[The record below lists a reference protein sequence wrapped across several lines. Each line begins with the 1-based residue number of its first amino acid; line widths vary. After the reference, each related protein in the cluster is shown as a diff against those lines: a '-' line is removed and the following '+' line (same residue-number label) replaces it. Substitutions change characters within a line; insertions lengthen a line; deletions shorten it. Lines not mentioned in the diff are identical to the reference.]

1 MENQQAV
8 SAKATL
14 EEDQRFSRSHL
25 WTLQRRFFE
34 QRTARA
40 WSEGVVPHYVTN
52 NPFLARSYGRV
63 LTGFL
68 RDWQPK
74 IDPAQ
79 PVYVVELGAGSG
91 RLGYHLLQ
99 QSSKAFHLPAFRDV
113 RVKYVMT
120 DFSLGQVEE
129 LSRNPA
135 LRSLIEAGALD
146 FAVFDAEAPGPLRL
160 LHGGEVLAPGSI
172 SNPMV
177 VTANYFFDSVPH
189 DVFLVSE
196 GELNEA
202 LVTLNSPQ
210 EEPNP
215 DDPEILGRVELE
227 FGYAPAAPEPYAE
240 PAFNR
245 ILDGYRQT
253 LDATHVLFPC
263 ASLRALDF
271 LRKMSGQLLV
281 LSADKGYVH
290 EEALLNRGLPG
301 LSIHGSFSMSVNFH
315 AIAQFF
321 RNEGGTAFSAKR
333 RQSSLRICVFATAGE
348 EELPETRH
356 AFEEAL
362 EVQGP
367 DDFYTLKKALE
378 EAAPNLAIEQIL
390 AFLRFSGWDAGIFS
404 IVFPRLMDLLPELDE
419 LVRKELSRAARQ
431 VWENYLPIGE
441 DRDLAFELGVLLSEI
456 ERLPEALEFF
466 GHSLRLQGPDA
477 ATYYNIGICHAR
489 LRQFGPALR
498 AVEEALAR
506 EPNYPEARSLRIQL
520 LAESDDA
527 ATAPHIGSSAVG
539 P

>member
-1 MENQQAV
+1 MEENP
-8 SAKATL
+8 AKTIL

-25 WTLQRRFFE
+25 WRLQRRFFE
-34 QRTARA
+34 ERTARA

-52 NPFLARSYGRV
+52 NPFLARAYGRV

-68 RDWQPK
+68 RDGQSR

-91 RLGYHLLQ
+91 RLGYHLLK
-99 QSSKAFHLPAFRDV
+99 QSSKGFRLPAFRDT
-113 RVKYVMT
+113 RIKYVMT
-120 DFSLGQVEE
+120 DFSPGQVEE
-129 LSRNPA
+129 LSRNPF
-135 LRSLIEAGALD
+135 LRPLVEEGVLD

-160 LHGGEVLAPGSI
+160 VHGGEVLAPGSVF
-172 SNPMV
+172 NPLGII
-177 VTANYFFDSVPH
+177 ANYFFDSVPQ
-189 DVFLVSE
+189 DVFLISE
-196 GELNEA
+196 GELHDA
-202 LVTLNSPQ
+202 LVTLTSPQ
-210 EEPNP
+210 EEPDP
-215 DDPEILGRVELE
+215 DDPEILGRVDLE
-227 FGYAPAAPEPYAE
+227 FGYAPAAPEPYGEA
-240 PAFNR
+240 AFNR
-245 ILDGYRQT
+245 ILEGYRQS

-263 ASLRALDF
+263 AALRCLDF
-271 LRKMSGQLLV
+271 FRKMSGGRLLV

-301 LSIHGSFSMSVNFH
+301 LSIHGSFSLSVNFH

-321 RNEGGTAFSAKR
+321 RNEGGTALHAKR
-333 RQSSLRICVFATAGE
+333 RHASLRICAFATSGE

-378 EAAPNLAIEQIL
+378 ESGATLSVDQIL
-390 AFLRFSGWDAGIFS
+390 AFLRFSGWDAGIFAV
-404 IVFPRLMDLLPELDE
+404 VFPRLMELLPSLDE
-419 LVRKELSRAARQ
+419 LARKELGRAARQ
-431 VWENYLPIGE
+431 IWETYLPIGE

-477 ATYYNIGICHAR
+477 ATYYNLGICYAR
-489 LRQFGPALR
+489 LRQFGPAFR

-520 LAESDDA
+520 LAESEDA
-527 ATAPHIGSSAVG
+527 AAPPHIGSSAVG

>member
-1 MENQQAV
+1 MESPQAI
-8 SAKATL
+8 SDITIL

-34 QRTARA
+34 QRTVRA

-68 RDWQPK
+68 RDWQSR

-79 PVYVVELGAGSG
+79 PVYAVELGAGAG
-91 RLGYHLLQ
+91 RLGYHLLKQ
-99 QSSKAFHLPAFRDV
+99 WKGLSLPALQGI

-120 DFSLGQVEE
+120 DFSPGQVEE
-129 LSRNPA
+129 LSRNPF
-135 LRSLIEAGALD
+135 LRPLVEEGVLD
-146 FAVFDAEAPGPLRL
+146 FAVFDTEAPGPLRL
-160 LHGGEVLAPGSI
+160 VHGGEVLAPGAVA
-172 SNPMV
+172 NPMAV
-177 VTANYFFDSVPH
+177 IANYFFDSIPQ

-196 GELNEA
+196 GELHDA
-202 LVTLNSPQ
+202 LVTLTSSQ
-210 EEPNP
+210 EEPDP
-215 DDPEILGRVELE
+215 DDPEILGRVGLE
-227 FGYAPAAPEPYAE
+227 FGYAPAAPEPYVE

-263 ASLRALDF
+263 AALRTLDF
-271 LRKMSGQLLV
+271 FGQVSGGRLLV
-281 LSADKGYVH
+281 LSADKGYIH
-290 EEALLNRGLPG
+290 EETLLNRGLPG

-321 RNEGGTAFSAKR
+321 RNEGGTALYAKR
-333 RQSSLRICVFATAGE
+333 RQASLRICAFATAGE

-378 EAAPNLAIEQIL
+378 AASATLAVDQIL
-390 AFLRFSGWDAGIFS
+390 AYLRFSGWDAGIFS
-404 IVFPRLMDLLPELDE
+404 IVFPRLMELLPDLDE
-419 LVRKELSRAARQ
+419 LERKELSRAARQ

-456 ERLPEALEFF
+456 ERLPEALELF

-489 LRQFGPALR
+489 LRQFGPALQ

-527 ATAPHIGSSAVG
+527 AGPPHIGSSAVG